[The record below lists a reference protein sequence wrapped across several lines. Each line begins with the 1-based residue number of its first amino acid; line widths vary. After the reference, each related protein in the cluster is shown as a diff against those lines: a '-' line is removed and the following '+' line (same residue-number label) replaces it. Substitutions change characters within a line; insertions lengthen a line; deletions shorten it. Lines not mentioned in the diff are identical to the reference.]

1 MCESSET
8 NESKLREMKMSNLLT
23 ERKDKTKNA
32 LFQQILQFT
41 SFFINL
47 VFFFFFI
54 KELLVKNIWQLFNLR
69 CGKFYMLRC
78 SDELDLGET

>member
-54 KELLVKNIWQLFNLR
+54 KELLVKNI
-69 CGKFYMLRC
+69 
-78 SDELDLGET
+78 